1 VIIVDARLVAD
12 GNAGRHKDLYWFEPP
27 GGVIPYVQFMLLVYL
42 ALVYSRGLQTVERG
56 MGAPSL

>member
-1 VIIVDARLVAD
+1 MKGKFRSQESD
-12 GNAGRHKDLYWFEPP
+12 GYVKTQGFDRFGPL

-56 MGAPSL
+56 MGVPSL